1 MDVDWGRASGYAV
14 REMDWQKSRLAREA
28 RRGIVIV
35 TVTVMEEWP
44 RGGGIDDRGRTHQTR
59 RADSCEQAFWGEGW
73 RMLSAQV
80 VMTDAGAFCDVST
93 RPVNFEAGWLLC
105 LLTRA
110 GVECAQQCIGESVL
124 EPHLISLISA
134 GTRDRDRDQGPG
146 AQHSFVCTP
155 RCACPYEHCMM
166 DDVCVC
172 VCA

>member
-1 MDVDWGRASGYAV
+1 MRVHFAMCRPDQSIL
-14 REMDWQKSRLAREA
+14 RLA
-28 RRGIVIV
+28 
-35 TVTVMEEWP
+35 
-44 RGGGIDDRGRTHQTR
+44 GR
-59 RADSCEQAFWGEGW
+59 QAG
-73 RMLSAQV
+73 
-80 VMTDAGAFCDVST
+80 C
-93 RPVNFEAGWLLC
+93 LLC

-134 GTRDRDRDQGPG
+134 GTGGRVRDQGPG